1 MKVFLAHGP
10 SGLFDLFPFL
20 FIGLAIWFILRVLRE
35 GQHRVGRTPKLP
47 TNHWSRQ
54 LATATRKQRVVSEKP
69 AGPSP
74 DRPGTPRRTAAPPHL
89 RVLDGDAADAPAVPR
104 RFEPP
109 PAGRRQTG

>member
-20 FIGLAIWFILRVLRE
+20 FIALAIWFILRVLRE

-54 LATATRKQRVVSEKP
+54 LATATRKRTASEKP
-69 AGPSP
+69 AGPPP
-74 DRPGTPRRTAAPPHL
+74 DRPGMPRRATAPHL
-89 RVLDGDAADAPAVPR
+89 RVLEGDAADAPSVPR

>member
-20 FIGLAIWFILRVLRE
+20 FIGLAVWFILRVLRD
-35 GQHRVGRTPKLP
+35 GQRRVGRTAKLP

-54 LATATRKQRVVSEKP
+54 LAVATRKRTASDKP
-69 AGPSP
+69 AGPPP
-74 DRPGTPRRTAAPPHL
+74 DRPGMPRRSTAPHL
-89 RVLDGDAADAPAVPR
+89 RVLDGDAADAPALPR

>member
-20 FIGLAIWFILRVLRE
+20 FIGLAVWFILRVLRD
-35 GQHRVGRTPKLP
+35 GQRSVGRTAKLP

-54 LATATRKQRVVSEKP
+54 LAVATRKRTGPEKP
-69 AGPSP
+69 GGPPP
-74 DRPGTPRRTAAPPHL
+74 DRPGMPRRSTAPHL
-89 RVLDGDAADAPAVPR
+89 RVLDGDAADAPALPR

>member
-20 FIGLAIWFILRVLRE
+20 FIGLAIWFILRVLRD
-35 GQHRVGRTPKLP
+35 GQHRVGRTAKLP

-54 LATATRKQRVVSEKP
+54 LAVATRKRGSDKP
-69 AGPSP
+69 VGPPP
-74 DRPGTPRRTAAPPHL
+74 DRPGMPRRSTAPHL
-89 RVLDGDAADAPAVPR
+89 RVLDGDAATGPVVPR

>member
-1 MKVFLAHGP
+1 MKVFLAHGA
-10 SGLFDLFPFL
+10 SGLFDLFPLL
-20 FIGLAIWFILRVLRE
+20 FIGLGIFFILRVLRD
-35 GQHRVGRTPKLP
+35 GQRRAGRTTRLP

-54 LATATRKQRVVSEKP
+54 LASATRKRAGTGKP
-69 AGPSP
+69 AGQPP
-74 DRPGTPRRTAAPPHL
+74 DRPGMPRRTTAPHL

>member
-20 FIGLAIWFILRVLRE
+20 FIGLAVWFILRVLRE
-35 GQHRVGRTPKLP
+35 GQHRVGRTTSKLP

-54 LATATRKQRVVSEKP
+54 LATATRKRVESEKP
-69 AGPSP
+69 AGPPP
-74 DRPGTPRRTAAPPHL
+74 DRPGMPRRTSAPHL
-89 RVLDGDAADAPAVPR
+89 RVLEGNATDAPAVPR